1 MSQGKSFNTGLKTAS
16 QQTGIERGRKVP
28 VGRIFHDL
36 RRTFKTYM
44 RKAKVDKT
52 VRDSILGHANIDTDS
67 RYNIIDI
74 EDRQKAI
81 KELETYR

>member
-1 MSQGKSFNTGLKTAS
+1 
-16 QQTGIERGRKVP
+16 
-28 VGRIFHDL
+28 
-36 RRTFKTYM
+36 M